1 MLVLSYRPP
10 YSIPRNYYL
19 QIGLDS
25 GALLCYH
32 NKDLHFIC
40 RLSLCD
46 GAHIDD
52 GDGKERAYAPGD
64 EQ

>member
-1 MLVLSYRPP
+1 MVSYRPP
-10 YSIPRNYYL
+10 YPIPRNYYL

-25 GALLCYH
+25 NALLCYH

-40 RLSLCD
+40 LLSQCD
-46 GAHIDD
+46 GAHIPS
-52 GDGKERAYAPGD
+52 GDGKERAYAPRN